1 MTIAIGLL
9 LVVLVVTY
17 VAAPFFAGETA
28 GQPAGPRTVSAP
40 EREKLERQ
48 KREAYAAIKEIEFDY
63 RMGKLSD
70 TDFTGMRNKF
80 MAEALQAI
88 TVLDATK
95 TAQLKDVRQ
104 TRRPSRIAFCPNCG
118 HSVPPRANFC
128 PGCGHSV
135 REEAVA

>member
-9 LVVLVVTY
+9 MVVLVVTY
-17 VAAPFFAGETA
+17 VAAPFFTGEAA
-28 GQPAGPRTVSAP
+28 GQSAGPRAVSAP

-70 TDFTGMRNKF
+70 TDFAGMRNKF

-88 TVLDATK
+88 AVLDATK
-95 TAQLKDVRQ
+95 TAQLKDARH
-104 TRRPSRIAFCPNCG
+104 TRRQSRIAFCPSCG
-118 HSVPPRANFC
+118 HSVPQRANFC
-128 PGCGHSV
+128 PGCGRAV